1 MTEWIDRLESSL
13 SNEERSKNRARA
25 LRLKTEQII
34 TTESPRFFDAITKE
48 AQHQATEL
56 DAQLGDTLGEVLF
69 DASPERFILKTSR
82 PYPMVIEVS
91 LNLSARNITVHR
103 AGEGAGAE
111 PPTDDRFELAAGEG
125 RTVYAKKGEA
135 QFDSAEAFVSEVLA
149 ETFAREP
156 LTK

>member
-13 SNEERSKNRARA
+13 SDEERNKNRARA
-25 LRLKTEQII
+25 VRLRTEQII

-69 DASPERFILKTSR
+69 DASPDRFILKTNK

-103 AGEGAGAE
+103 ASENAGE

-125 RTVYAKKGEA
+125 RIVYAKRGEA
-135 QFDSAEAFVSEVLA
+135 QFDTAEAFVSQVLE
-149 ETFAREP
+149 ETFAREL